1 MILPILFGTALGALA
16 GFLAGYAMLLRDRLR
31 ASRRAVGWYRKRGA
45 DGRFRAKDR
54 LAEDAV
60 CKAAPGPKAKKML
73 GERG

>member
-1 MILPILFGTALGALA
+1 MIPAILAFATGALV
-16 GFLAGYAMLLRDRLR
+16 GLLAGYAMLLRDRLR
-31 ASRRAVGWYRKRGA
+31 ASRRAVGWYRKRGT